1 MSPPP
6 SKRARIS
13 PQYRGSPVLRSDMSA
28 NGSAVPTSQNGA
40 GTTQEDGEFSLRG
53 RIKQKLL
60 SASPSGLAERQKKRN
75 FTEREQESI
84 KVIGQHLRDLGLS

>member
-1 MSPPP
+1 
-6 SKRARIS
+6 
-13 PQYRGSPVLRSDMSA
+13 MSA
-28 NGSAVPTSQNGA
+28 NGSAVPSSQNGA
-40 GTTQEDGEFSLRG
+40 GATQEDGEFSLRG

-60 SASPSGLAERQKKRN
+60 SSSPSALAERQKKRN